1 MKVAHNN
8 KIFSFTAN
16 VPILFYANTCC
27 RKIKNTP
34 SINLN
39 NMTFR
44 KKFELSKK
52 KYIIRMAMY
61 TKNKAFVV

>member
-8 KIFSFTAN
+8 KIFPFTAN

-27 RKIKNTP
+27 RKIRIRNP
-34 SINLN
+34 STKFN
-39 NMTFR
+39 NMTFQ
-44 KKFELSKK
+44 KSFELSKK

-61 TKNKAFVV
+61 TKK